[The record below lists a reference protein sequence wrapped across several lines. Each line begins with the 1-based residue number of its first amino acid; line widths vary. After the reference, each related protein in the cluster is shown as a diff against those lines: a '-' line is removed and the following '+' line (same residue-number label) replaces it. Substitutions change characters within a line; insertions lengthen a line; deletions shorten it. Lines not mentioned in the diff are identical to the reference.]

1 MCCLAF
7 VEVHSQCLCDN
18 VIFETQKSFVKAT
31 NTATCN
37 DRKKEF

>member
-7 VEVHSQCLCDN
+7 VEVHSQCLGDN
-18 VIFETQKSFVKAT
+18 VIFETQEKAT

-37 DRKKEF
+37 DNKK